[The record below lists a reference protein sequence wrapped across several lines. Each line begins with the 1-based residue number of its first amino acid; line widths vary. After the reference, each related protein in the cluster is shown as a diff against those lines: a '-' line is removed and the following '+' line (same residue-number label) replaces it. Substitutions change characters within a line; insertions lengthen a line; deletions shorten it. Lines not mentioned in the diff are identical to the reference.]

1 MCVEAGREVTL
12 TQSDPQ
18 AGWNQQLLG
27 KHPNLGSD
35 KQSSSYEDSLEGQLE
50 MPMTALDLA
59 VGLLLHPKSV
69 LGAQQKQKQMPQT
82 SGGWKARY
90 MGKRKVA
97 RGLNRRP

>member
-27 KHPNLGSD
+27 EHPNLGSD
-35 KQSSSYEDSLEGQLE
+35 KENSSYEDSLEGELE

-59 VGLLLHPKSV
+59 VGPLLHPSPS
-69 LGAQQKQKQMPQT
+69 LC
-82 SGGWKARY
+82 
-90 MGKRKVA
+90 
-97 RGLNRRP
+97 